1 MRNQRRSH
9 SLQPINRAQVADPD
23 SQHNISLV
31 STQNLTQVLQQQTA
45 IIRPFSSSCS
55 LDSTQAPPL
64 ERSPPVTR
72 QTTSRPARPPPPP
85 PRPPPYTSSIFDHL
99 KLSSHQLNH
108 TTNTLYTAEDPWSS
122 RQRLEVLFR
131 GLIPDPT
138 NARRWRSPL
147 TFQPARTVSE
157 NIELLDD
164 IKRLI
169 IRTSELH
176 QDIEVKLT
184 RIHFMLLRQ
193 EFERQD
199 QTNHF

>member
-1 MRNQRRSH
+1 MRNQ
-9 SLQPINRAQVADPD
+9 SLQPVNRAQVVDTD
-23 SQHNISLV
+23 SQHNLSLV
-31 STQNLTQVLQQQTA
+31 STQNLTQVIQQQTA
-45 IIRPFSSSCS
+45 TIRPFSSSSS
-55 LDSTQAPPL
+55 LDSTEAPPP

-72 QTTSRPARPPPPP
+72 RTTSRPARPPPPP

-99 KLSSHQLNH
+99 ELSSHQLNNA
-108 TTNTLYTAEDPWSS
+108 TNTLYTE
-122 RQRLEVLFR
+122 QRLKTLFR

-138 NARRWRSPL
+138 NARPRRSPL
-147 TFQPARTVSE
+147 TFQSARTVSE

-164 IKRLI
+164 VKRLI
-169 IRTSELH
+169 IRASELH

-184 RIHFMLLRQ
+184 RIQLMLLRQ